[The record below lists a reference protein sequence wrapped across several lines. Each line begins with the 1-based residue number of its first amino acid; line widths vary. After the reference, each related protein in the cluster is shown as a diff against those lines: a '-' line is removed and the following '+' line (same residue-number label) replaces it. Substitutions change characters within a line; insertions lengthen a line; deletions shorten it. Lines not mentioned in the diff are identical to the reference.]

1 MRFTVTY
8 EDGIFKFEVASADE
22 DNDYFEEFEITD
34 LNEAKDTAWELVQD
48 IKEMAEEEMDPFE
61 DLFEGD
67 EE

>member
-67 EE
+67 DE

>member
-8 EDGIFKFEVASADE
+8 EDGAFIFHVSSTTE